1 MALAA
6 ADRTHRRRMTLIPV
20 YRGLTTLLGPAVRLY
35 LGHRRAQG
43 KEDALRFPER
53 EGRASRV
60 RPPGPLLWIHAA
72 SIGEAVSTLSLID
85 RLAAERPALNMLVTT
100 GTVTSARLLA
110 TRLPTGHAWHQYVP
124 VDRPIY
130 VRRFLDHWKP
140 DLALWIESEL
150 WPNLIVETRRRGVPL
165 ILLNGRMSQGSFRRW
180 SRVPALIRPL
190 LQGFDLCLTQD
201 AIQAERFSR
210 LGAPR
215 ALTVGDLKAAAA
227 PLPVDL
233 ASLVALK
240 RMVGTRPRWLAA
252 STHEGEE
259 TLAAEAHVLL
269 KRRFPDLLTVIAP
282 RHPSRGAEIGE
293 GLTKLGLHV
302 ARRAEGEPIEAAT
315 DIYLADTLG
324 ELGLFYRLAGIA
336 FIGGSMGGHGG
347 HNPIEAALLDC
358 AVLHG
363 PDMANAAAVAEALRA
378 AGGAE
383 IARDAAGLA
392 QALEHL
398 LADPQA
404 RGRRAAAAATV
415 AARQR
420 RVLDAVLERLSPW
433 LDRVESDAALPA

>member
-1 MALAA
+1 
-6 ADRTHRRRMTLIPV
+6 MTLIPV

-35 LGHRRAQG
+35 LGHRMARG
-43 KEDALRFPER
+43 KEDAVRFPER
-53 EGRASRV
+53 EGRPSRV

-72 SIGEAVSTLSLID
+72 SIGEAVSTLALID

-124 VDRPIY
+124 VDRLVY

-140 DLALWIESEL
+140 DLALWVESEL
-150 WPNLIVETRRRGVPL
+150 WPNLIVETRRRGIPL

-201 AIQAERFSR
+201 AIQAERFAR

-227 PLPVDL
+227 PLPVDQ
-233 ASLVALK
+233 
-240 RMVGTRPRWLAA
+240 VGLEMLQRAVGARPRWLAA
-252 STHEGEE
+252 STHDGEE
-259 TLAAEAHVLL
+259 VLAAEAHALL
-269 KRRFPDLLTVIAP
+269 KRRFPDLLTIIAP
-282 RHPSRGAEIGE
+282 RHPGRGVEIAESLIRR
-293 GLTKLGLHV
+293 GLAV
-302 ARRAEGEPIEAAT
+302 ARRAAGEPIGVAT

-324 ELGLFYRLAGIA
+324 ELGLFYRLAGVA
-336 FIGGSMGGHGG
+336 FIGGSMGGYGG
-347 HNPIEAALLDC
+347 HNPLEAALLDC
-358 AVLHG
+358 AILYG
-363 PDMANAAAVAEALRA
+363 PDMANAAAMAEALRA

-383 IARDAAGLA
+383 IVTDAASLA
-392 QALEHL
+392 DALARL
-398 LADPQA
+398 LSDPQA
-404 RGRRAAAAATV
+404 RGRCAAAAATV

-420 RVLDAVLERLSPW
+420 HVLDAVLDRLSPW
-433 LDRVESDAALPA
+433 LDRLESDAALSA